1 MAGSAG
7 SRGLSF
13 VFFMMI
19 ARVLTP
25 AHLGVM
31 ALALAV
37 GVVVDAAIDLGLSDQ
52 VVRHADENDQTFF
65 SSVFWAHMGS
75 SSLGVLG
82 MCLVAPWAADWYKEP
97 ALVWVVP
104 GVAMASLM
112 NGMALVPSALLAR
125 RLQHKSIAVR
135 NTLATLVGGALGL
148 TLAYAG
154 HGVLALVSMHVAN
167 ALTGLLTVWLAARW
181 RPRGPGSWR
190 QCMAQLR
197 PVMGMARHTMGTR
210 LLETMIMR
218 VDQLLIGAFFGATVL
233 GLYALAM
240 RLYDVLFLTVC
251 APIASVMLP
260 YLARAVGQPEAFKA
274 RYKLVLK
281 TTSLVAP
288 PLYVGGALY
297 LPVLLPMLFGAK
309 WIPAGPYIQIMMSV
323 GALQALGFTHTPA
336 FAALGKPQAN
346 WWVTVVSTGL
356 WLCSL
361 TLLPSLGA
369 LYAAGLWAGRSGVA
383 LVLQVWFLRRLA
395 GLRLMDYWDSIKATT
410 MACLLVVGLALAS
423 RSGDA
428 FGLGGLWGT
437 GLCMVLSGIIM
448 AAAALVSSDEIRHA
462 VRRTVRPQGT

>member
-1 MAGSAG
+1 M
-7 SRGLSF
+7 L
-13 VFFMMI
+13 I
-19 ARVLTP
+19 ARVLSP

-52 VVRHADENDQTFF
+52 VVRHADENDQAFF
-65 SSVFWAHMGS
+65 STVFWAHMGS
-75 SSLGVLG
+75 SILGVLG
-82 MCLVAPWAADWYKEP
+82 MCLAAPWAAAWYKEP

-104 GVAMASLM
+104 GVAAASLM
-112 NGMALVPSALLAR
+112 NGMALVPAALLAR
-125 RLQHKSIAVR
+125 RLQHKSIALR
-135 NTLATLVGGALGL
+135 NTLATLVGGAMGL
-148 TLAYAG
+148 SLAYAG

-167 ALTGLLTVWLAARW
+167 ALTGMFMVWWAARW
-181 RPRGPGSWR
+181 RPLGPGTWA
-190 QCMAQLR
+190 QCAAQLR

-210 LLETMIMR
+210 LLETLVMR
-218 VDQLLIGAFFGATVL
+218 MDQLLIGSFFGATVL

-260 YLARAVGQPEAFKA
+260 YLARAAGDPEAFRT

-297 LPVLLPMLFGAK
+297 LPVLLPLLFGPK
-309 WIPAGPYIQIMMSV
+309 WIQAGPYIQIMMGV
-323 GALQALGFTHTPA
+323 GALQAMGFTHTPA

-346 WWVTVVSTGL
+346 WWVTVVSSGL
-356 WLCSL
+356 WMCSL

-369 LYAAGLWAGRSGVA
+369 LYAAGLWAGRSTLA
-383 LVLQVWFLRRLA
+383 LGLQVWFLRRLA
-395 GLRLMDYWDSIKATT
+395 GLRFVDYWNSIKATT
-410 MACLLVVGLALAS
+410 MASLLVLVLAWGS
-423 RSGDA
+423 DSGHA
-428 FGLGGLWGT
+428 FGLSGLWGT

-448 AAAALVSSDEIRHA
+448 GAAALAASPEIRHA
-462 VRRTVRPQGT
+462 AGRALRQQGA